1 MGIHGGLVRSVFSRN
16 RSFKTQESNGRNN
29 MTERRRWS
37 SVRLR
42 SYLCGDEFNSVVA
55 DKDSASVKT
64 YEANIS
70 QLNSVLVEVDSCSAD
85 SSEATVTQPLQDHI
99 EDKEDM
105 HIYNTMSEE
114 QAAIIIQS
122 AFRGFL
128 TRHQNEGIKS
138 EGGKQELIVGS
149 ESPSMESLGTS
160 VEVQTGNSVEVH
172 SVQEENL
179 AAQNRLTQQKARAQV
194 LRLKEDWD
202 DSTLSSNMSKMR
214 MQNRLEATT
223 RRERALAY
231 AFSQQLR
238 ICSKKKHAR
247 SDGTEQN
254 MGWSW
259 LERWMAT
266 RLPESS
272 SSLVET
278 PTSNIQLVEP
288 INSNQRIV
296 MIRKRLFDGMG
307 EEKES
312 CGSNDVTV
320 AFDNFSV
327 TTDEENISFNSVDQN
342 RFKATKGV
350 SRRKTVPSY
359 ECGKDYIKV
368 SKKDCSREAEEDAID
383 KLKKTGRVKC
393 KNSSF

>member
-16 RSFKTQESNGRNN
+16 RSFKTHESNGRNN

-42 SYLCGDEFNSVVA
+42 SYLCGDEFKSVVA
-55 DKDSASVKT
+55 DKDSASVRSF
-64 YEANIS
+64 EASVS
-70 QLNSVLVEVDSCSAD
+70 QLNSVLVEVDSCSAE
-85 SSEATVTQPLQDHI
+85 SSEATVTQPLQ
-99 EDKEDM
+99 EDLTDKKDM
-105 HIYNTMSEE
+105 HVYNTMSEE

-128 TRHQNEGIKS
+128 TRCQNERIKS
-138 EGGKQELIVGS
+138 EVGKQELIVGS

-172 SVQEENL
+172 SIQEENL
-179 AAQNRLTQQKARAQV
+179 AAQHRLTQQKARAQV

-214 MQNRLEATT
+214 MQNRMEATT

-238 ICSKKKHAR
+238 ICSKKKHAK

-278 PTSNIQLVEP
+278 PTSNIQQVEP
-288 INSNQRIV
+288 IYSNQRVV

-312 CGSNDVTV
+312 CGSNEVTV
-320 AFDNFSV
+320 AFDNYSV
-327 TTDEENISFNSVDQN
+327 TTEEENSSFNSVDQS
-342 RFKATKGV
+342 RVKATKGV
-350 SRRKTVPSY
+350 SRRKTTPSH
-359 ECGKDYIKV
+359 ECGKDYLKV
-368 SKKDCSREAEEDAID
+368 SKKDCSREAEKDAID
-383 KLKKTGRVKC
+383 KSKKTGSVKC
-393 KNSSF
+393 KNYSF